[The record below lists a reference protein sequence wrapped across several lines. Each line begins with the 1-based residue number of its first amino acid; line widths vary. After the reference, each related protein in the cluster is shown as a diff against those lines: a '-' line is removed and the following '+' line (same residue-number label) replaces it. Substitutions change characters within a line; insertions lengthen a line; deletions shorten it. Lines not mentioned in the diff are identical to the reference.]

1 MFKNYFKTAWRN
13 IIKNKT
19 YSIINVLGLAA
30 GMAVAMIIGL
40 WIYDEVSANKNF
52 KNYDA
57 IYQVMMH
64 QTFDEFRGTQQAV
77 PYSLGDE
84 LRSKYPDFKAVAMC
98 DWGQNHSL
106 VYGEKKISKFGHF
119 IGEEA
124 VSIFSL

>member
-19 YSIINVLGLAA
+19 YSIINILGLAT

-52 KNYDA
+52 KNYDT

-64 QTFDEFRGTQQAV
+64 QTFDGSRYATSS
-77 PYSLGDE
+77 SLSNG
-84 LRSKYPDFKAVAMC
+84 R
-98 DWGQNHSL
+98 
-106 VYGEKKISKFGHF
+106 
-119 IGEEA
+119 
-124 VSIFSL
+124 